1 MEIETKLC
9 VELKQID
16 DEGSG
21 LARIATLDVI
31 DADNDL
37 TVKGA
42 FGEQHVKVLPT
53 HNWGSIPLGKARVFE
68 KGKDALAEFQL
79 NLETAVGKEWH
90 SALKFDLADGKPLQE
105 WSYGFS
111 VLKSKFEERDEGR
124 IRILEELKVHEV
136 SPVVIGSGVDTGT
149 LAIKSGDK
157 RAVASHSTATSTA
170 PWDGPGNKRRV
181 RSGADAAYYRRIYA
195 WRDPEGS
202 VDAKSTWRF
211 IHHFI
216 GAKGNPG
223 AASTRAASLGI
234 GILNGARVGTT
245 IPDADRKGVWNHLAK
260 HLRDADMDPPELRS
274 AEECGVKLIEQITF
288 SLWDVEAV
296 IERLEKVK
304 QERTERG
311 RTLGEDSACT
321 ATELRQAIEDMHK
334 LASEIEALMRDS
346 GDPSDAGRLLARF
359 EQVRSRVRP
368 RKRS

>member
-9 VELKQID
+9 VEVKEID
-16 DEGSG
+16 NEGSG

-31 DADNDL
+31 DSDQDL
-37 TVKGA
+37 TIPGA

-53 HNWGSIPLGKARVFE
+53 HNWGSVPLGRARVFE
-68 KGKDALAEFQL
+68 KGKDVLAEFHL

-90 SALKFDLADGKPLQE
+90 SALKFDMVGGKPLQE

-111 VLKSKFEERDEGR
+111 VLKSRFEERDEGR

-149 LAIKSGDK
+149 LAIKAGK

-181 RSGADAAYYRRIYA
+181 RSGAEASYYRGIYA

-202 VDAKSTWRF
+202 TDAKSTWRF

-216 GAKGNPG
+216 GANGNPK

-234 GILNGARVGTT
+234 GILNGARGGTT
-245 IPDADRKGVWNHLAK
+245 IPEADRKGVWNHLAK
-260 HLRDADMDPPELRS
+260 HLRDADLDVPELRS
-274 AEECGVKLIEQITF
+274 AEECGVKLMEQITF
-288 SLWDVEAV
+288 TLWDVEALV
-296 IERLEKVK
+296 ERLEEVK
-304 QERTERG
+304 QERAERG
-311 RTLGEDSACT
+311 RTLGKDSIVG
-321 ATELRQAIEDMHK
+321 AIDIKAALEEMHK
-334 LASEIEALMRDS
+334 LATEIEALVREG
-346 GDPSDAGRLLARF
+346 GDLADAGRLLASF
-359 EQVRSRVRP
+359 ERIRSR
-368 RKRS
+368 SHLGNMA